1 MAEHDLVGVQIES
14 HNARP
19 AGRHLV
25 QHARRR
31 ADLAWGAVAALK
43 GVVLDECLLQR
54 VELVA
59 AGKALGGDVLSALVR
74 DGQDEP
80 TDRAPAVH
88 QNRAG
93 AALAVITTL
102 LGAAYTETLAQGAQ
116 QGRPGVDD

>member
-1 MAEHDLVGVQIES
+1 MAEHDLVGVQVGS

-31 ADLAWGAVAALK
+31 ADLAWRAVAALK

-59 AGKALGGDVLSALVR
+59 AGKALGADDLSALVR
-74 DGQDEP
+74 DGQGEA
-80 TDRAPAVH
+80 TDRAPAVE

-93 AALAVITTL
+93 AALAVITAL
-102 LGAAYTETLAQGAQ
+102 LWASYPETLPQGAQ